1 MVGLGNPGRRYAETR
16 HNVGFMVADRL
27 GQRWQVDRAKR
38 AFSGEVAEARVVRAG
53 QDDSKVVLLKP
64 ETYMNLSGQAVR
76 QMLRFF
82 KAEPADLLVVLDDT
96 ALPLGRIRARASG
109 SGGGHNGLND
119 IMTALASQEI
129 NRLRIGIDPA
139 PGIMELSDY
148 VLGKF
153 TAKQIEQ
160 IAPAIEQAADAVE
173 DWIFEGIT
181 YVMDKYNR
189 KPDNQDT
196 ST

>member
-27 GQRWQVDRAKR
+27 GQRWQADRAKR
-38 AFSGEVAEARVVRAG
+38 AFSGQVVEARPARPG
-53 QDDSKVVLLKP
+53 QNESKVVLLKP
-64 ETYMNLSGQAVR
+64 ETYMNRSGQAVR
-76 QMLRFF
+76 EMLRFF
-82 KAEPADLLVVLDDT
+82 KAETADLLIVLDDT

-119 IMTALASQEI
+119 IMTALASQDI

-139 PGIMELSDY
+139 PGIMEQSDY

>member
-1 MVGLGNPGRRYAETR
+1 MVL
-16 HNVGFMVADRL
+16 DRL
-27 GQRWQVDRAKR
+27 AQRWQIDGSKR
-38 AFSGEVAEARVVRAG
+38 AFSGQVAEARVSRGG
-53 QDDSKVVLLKP
+53 QDDSKVMLLKP
-64 ETYMNLSGQAVR
+64 ETYMNRSGQAVR
-76 QMLRFF
+76 EMLKFF
-82 KAEPADLLVVLDDT
+82 KADAADLLVVLDDT

-109 SGGGHNGLND
+109 SGGGHNGLGD
-119 IMTALASQEI
+119 IMTALASQDI

-139 PGIMELSDY
+139 PGVMELSDY

-160 IAPAIEQAADAVE
+160 IGPAIEQAADAVE

-189 KPDNQDT
+189 KTDN
-196 ST
+196 

>member
-16 HNVGFMVADRL
+16 HNVGFMVLDRL
-27 GQRWQVDRAKR
+27 AERWQADSSKR
-38 AFSGEVAEARVVRAG
+38 AFSGQVVEARPARPG
-53 QDDSKVVLLKP
+53 CDGSKVVLLKP
-64 ETYMNLSGQAVR
+64 ETYMNRSGQAAR
-76 QMLRFF
+76 EMLRFF
-82 KAEPADLLVVLDDT
+82 KADAADLLVVLDDT
-96 ALPLGRIRARASG
+96 ALALGRIRARESG
-109 SGGGHNGLND
+109 SGGGHNGLSD
-119 IMTALASQEI
+119 IMKALASQDI

-139 PGIMELSDY
+139 PGMMELSDY

-153 TAKQIEQ
+153 TAAQIEQ
-160 IAPAIEQAADAVE
+160 IGPAIEQAADAVE

-189 KPDNQDT
+189 KPDNKDT